1 MIFMKRF
8 SAIVT
13 FLLLLQNT
21 FASLYLEESF
31 PYAVGN
37 LTGQNGWSGGS
48 GSQVVIG
55 NLTYAGLQ
63 SPAVTSNKVSLP
75 ATASTALKSFNASPI
90 TSGSVYL
97 SFIFKQTTLATS
109 TTGSTIAGLDDDGTV
124 TTGSGRVASAL
135 GVHVKQTNTTTYLVG
150 IRKALGATAGGGT
163 DLFYT
168 GASFVVSDVVF
179 VVARYSFGAGVGD
192 DTVTL
197 WVNPATNSF
206 GGIEPV
212 ASIAATNTGNTTDA
226 TQLQY
231 AFVRC
236 NSSTTSG
243 INELDNLRIGSTW
256 ADVTPTGGSTPPETN
271 SQPVITQTFL
281 APGGLVL
288 RGTNGTASGNFRVLS
303 TTSIV
308 TPIASWPAIATNAF
322 DVNGNFDCH

>member
-1 MIFMKRF
+1 M
-8 SAIVT
+8 
-13 FLLLLQNT
+13 
-21 FASLYLEESF
+21 
-31 PYAVGN
+31 
-37 LTGQNGWSGGS
+37 
-48 GSQVVIG
+48 
-55 NLTYAGLQ
+55 
-63 SPAVTSNKVSLP
+63 
-75 ATASTALKSFNASPI
+75 
-90 TSGSVYL
+90 YL

-226 TQLQY
+226 T
-231 AFVRC
+231 
-236 NSSTTSG
+236 
-243 INELDNLRIGSTW
+243 
-256 ADVTPTGGSTPPETN
+256 
-271 SQPVITQTFL
+271 
-281 APGGLVL
+281 
-288 RGTNGTASGNFRVLS
+288 
-303 TTSIV
+303 TSIRLRSMQLLHHV
-308 TPIASWPAIATNAF
+308 WHQRTRQPSHRQHLGGR
-322 DVNGNFDCH
+322 DSS